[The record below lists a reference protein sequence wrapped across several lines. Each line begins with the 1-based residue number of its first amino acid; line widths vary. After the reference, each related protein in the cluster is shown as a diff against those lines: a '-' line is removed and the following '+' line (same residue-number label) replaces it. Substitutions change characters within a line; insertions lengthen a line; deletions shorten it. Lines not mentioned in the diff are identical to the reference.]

1 MYNFCVDVYIFGI
14 YLGVTLLGCM
24 VTLSLA
30 FSRTTTLVFQSICTI
45 LHSYQQCMRFLL
57 PTTLVIYLSFLITA
71 ILVGV
76 KSYLIVFLISI
87 PSISNDV
94 EHLFMCLLV
103 ICVSCLQKCLQIL
116 CSFGLFVLLLLSCNV
131 SLSPSSMSFSYM

>member
-1 MYNFCVDVYIFGI
+1 MLLFMYNFCVDVYIFGI
-14 YLGVTLLGCM
+14 HLGVKLLGCM
-24 VTLSLA
+24 VTLSLT

-57 PTTLVIYLSFLITA
+57 PTTLVIYLPFLITA

-94 EHLFMCLLV
+94 EHLFVCLLIV
-103 ICVSCLQKCLQIL
+103 CIYSLEKCLI
-116 CSFGLFVLLLLSCNV
+116 SPLSI
-131 SLSPSSMSFSYM
+131 FST

>member
-1 MYNFCVDVYIFGI
+1 MYDFCVDVYIFGI
-14 YLGVTLLGCM
+14 YLGVKLLYGNSKGCM
-24 VTLSLA
+24 VTLSLT

-57 PTTLVIYLSFLITA
+57 PTTLVIYLPFLITA
-71 ILVGV
+71 ILMGV

-94 EHLFMCLLV
+94 EHLFVCLLI
-103 ICVSCLQKCLQIL
+103 ICVSCL
-116 CSFGLFVLLLLSCNV
+116 
-131 SLSPSSMSFSYM
+131 

>member
-14 YLGVTLLGCM
+14 YLGVTLLGSM

-103 ICVSCLQKCLQIL
+103 ICVSCL
-116 CSFGLFVLLLLSCNV
+116 
-131 SLSPSSMSFSYM
+131 

>member
-1 MYNFCVDVYIFGI
+1 MLLFMYNFCVDVYIFGI
-14 YLGVTLLGCM
+14 YLGVTLLGSM

-103 ICVSCLQKCLQIL
+103 ICMF
-116 CSFGLFVLLLLSCNV
+116 SFGEMSSIIIQHLSFYV
-131 SLSPSSMSFSYM
+131 

>member
-14 YLGVTLLGCM
+14 YLGVKLLGCM
-24 VTLSLA
+24 VTLSLT

-45 LHSYQQCMRFLL
+45 LHSYQQCMRFPL
-57 PTTLVIYLSFLITA
+57 PTTLVIYPSFLITA

-94 EHLFMCLLV
+94 ERLFMC
-103 ICVSCLQKCLQIL
+103 S
-116 CSFGLFVLLLLSCNV
+116 
-131 SLSPSSMSFSYM
+131 